1 MRMRSLLIALF
12 ALLLFACKGKQANKN
27 VLPVSSMKLI
37 LWDILKA
44 DEWYIQTAI
53 RDTLH
58 KRVNENFQIYEQV
71 YKIHH
76 ITKEQFYSSY
86 KFYETH
92 PDQFKT
98 LIDSVIAVG
107 DRDKVI
113 EKSGPAPVP
122 ANPK

>member
-1 MRMRSLLIALF
+1 MRSLFIVFF
-12 ALLLFACKGKQANKN
+12 AVALFACKGKQTNLKI
-27 VLPVSSMKLI
+27 LPVSSMKLV

-44 DEWYIQTAI
+44 DEWYTQTVI

-58 KRVNENFQIYEQV
+58 KRVNENFQLYEQV
-71 YKIHH
+71 YKVHH
-76 ITKEQFYSSY
+76 ISKEQFYASY

-113 EKSGPAPVP
+113 EKSTPVP
-122 ANPK
+122 INPK

>member
-1 MRMRSLLIALF
+1 MRIVLLAFFALF
-12 ALLLFACKGKQANKN
+12 LFACKGKQASKN
-27 VLPVSSMKLI
+27 VLPVSSMKLV

-76 ITKEQFYSSY
+76 ISKEQFYSSY
-86 KFYETH
+86 KYYETH

-107 DRDKVI
+107 DRDKVF

>member
-1 MRMRSLLIALF
+1 MRMRSLFIVLF
-12 ALLLFACKGKQANKN
+12 AVALFACKDKQNTKN
-27 VLPVSSMKLI
+27 ILPVSSMKLV

-44 DEWYIQTAI
+44 DEWYTQTAI
-53 RDTLH
+53 RDSLH

-76 ITKEQFYSSY
+76 ITKEQFYLSY

-92 PDQFKT
+92 PDQFKV

-113 EKSGPAPVP
+113 EKSTPVP

>member
-1 MRMRSLLIALF
+1 MRMRYVMMIIFSVLIMV
-12 ALLLFACKGKQANKN
+12 ACKTKNTNNKL
-27 VLPVSSMKLI
+27 LPISSMKLV

-44 DEWYIQTAI
+44 DEWYTQTSI

-58 KRVNENFQIYEQV
+58 KRLNENFQIYEQV
-71 YKIHH
+71 FQIHH
-76 ITKEQFYSSY
+76 VSKKQFYDSY
-86 KFYETH
+86 KFFETH

-113 EKSGPAPVP
+113 EKSSPIPVSP
-122 ANPK
+122 Q

>member
-1 MRMRSLLIALF
+1 MRGLLIVVIAIGF
-12 ALLLFACKGKQANKN
+12 FSCKETQKDKN
-27 VLPVSSMKLI
+27 ILPVSTMKLV

-44 DEWYIQTAI
+44 DEWYTQTAI

-58 KRVNENFQIYEQV
+58 KRVDENFQIYEQV

-76 ITKEQFYSSY
+76 TTKDQFYSSY

-98 LIDSVIAVG
+98 LIDSVMAVG
-107 DRDKVI
+107 ARDEAI
-113 EKSGPAPVP
+113 EKSTPVP
-122 ANPK
+122 VNPK

>member
-1 MRMRSLLIALF
+1 MSMRGILMILIVVG
-12 ALLLFACKGKQANKN
+12 LFACKSKPINKN
-27 VLPVSSMKLI
+27 ILPINTMKLVM
-37 LWDILKA
+37 WDILKA
-44 DEWYIQTAI
+44 DEWYTQTAI

-58 KRVNENFQIYEQV
+58 KRLDENFQIYEQV

-76 ITKEQFYSSY
+76 ITKQQFYSSY

-113 EKSGPAPVP
+113 EKSGPAPIP
-122 ANPK
+122 KNPK

>member
-1 MRMRSLLIALF
+1 MRMRIVFFAFFGLF
-12 ALLLFACKGKQANKN
+12 LFACKGKQAKKN

-44 DEWYIQTAI
+44 DEWYFQTAI
-53 RDTLH
+53 RDTLR

-76 ITKEQFYSSY
+76 ITKEQFYLSY
-86 KFYETH
+86 KYYETH

-107 DRDKVI
+107 DRDKII